1 MDGDMEKI
9 VRTKEIS
16 LVGRHILVADDNP
29 LNRKILGA
37 LLSSEGMTY
46 VEVCDGEEAYETFVN
61 APAKTYDCILMDM
74 RMPKLDGIKATA
86 KIRDCGKSDAKSISI
101 FCLLLNIVIFFDVR
115 GKIVSKIIS
124 KMR

>member
-1 MDGDMEKI
+1 
-9 VRTKEIS
+9 
-16 LVGRHILVADDNP
+16 
-29 LNRKILGA
+29 
-37 LLSSEGMTY
+37 MTF
-46 VEVCDGEEAYETFVN
+46 VEAADGEAALKAFEDAPENTFH
-61 APAKTYDCILMDM
+61 CILMDM

-115 GKIVSKIIS
+115 GKIISKIIS